1 MLQSFLYYRTAED
14 SCQGGRRRREHNI
27 RDAIIVEGITSLI
40 DSRKWYEHSVLDC
53 LRHILIPSINSPR
66 TWLQLMMR
74 WWKDTHIA
82 ARPVH
87 IDSYSV
93 HAWLKCVYPCDCIGA
108 CVSHLQ
114 SFLYDMK
121 LHYLLLLP
129 YSDSFSQGAHYSYTF
144 SSPSSAGSSRLQSYL
159 RSDPQKTES
168 LIHIPVPV
176 SRLLHPYSYC
186 SFMRVD
192 NDGDD

>member
-1 MLQSFLYYRTAED
+1 MAFVYLCNVTILSILQRTAED

-53 LRHILIPSINSPR
+53 LRHILIPSINSLR

-93 HAWLKCVYPCDCIGA
+93 HMWLKCVYPCDCIGA

-114 SFLYDMK
+114 SFLDDMK

-129 YSDSFSQGAHYSYTF
+129 YSDSFSQGAHNSKKQSRSYIF
-144 SSPSSAGSSRLQSYL
+144 
-159 RSDPQKTES
+159 RSLFPALFI
-168 LIHIPVPV
+168 LIHTVV
-176 SRLLHPYSYC
+176 LWEWTMTS
-186 SFMRVD
+186 
-192 NDGDD
+192 DGDD